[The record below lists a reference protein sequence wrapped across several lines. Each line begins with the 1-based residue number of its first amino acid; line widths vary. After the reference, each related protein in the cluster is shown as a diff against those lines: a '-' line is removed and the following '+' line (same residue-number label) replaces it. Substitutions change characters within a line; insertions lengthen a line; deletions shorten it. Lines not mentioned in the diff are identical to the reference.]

1 MNRATYFK
9 VFCIAAL
16 AGVITLIYS
25 SSFSDVQQAPSDIA
39 NASADFIQPASE
51 DIRTARK
58 LIQSNDFEQAEF
70 LLKKLVDDKSELVRG
85 QAQCSLAEV
94 AIRTSDFTEAEEKI
108 HACDAMVKPSP
119 NFGELRAFLQHLKGF
134 KSHSVGAYD
143 QAIQEYETSLQMSVV
158 ASGPKSS
165 PFLNTLNNLGNV
177 YYRLGRYRA
186 SESIHLEVLDGR
198 VELLGEGHSKVAASL
213 GNLGNVYEGLGMPSA
228 ALDQHSRALSI
239 WTKTL
244 GHESLQAAYTLDNI
258 GQSMLR
264 LDKFE
269 DAKEHLEQ
277 ALEIK
282 TRELGPRN
290 PQLANTLIHS
300 SEALLGLHDVGAS
313 IIAAESAIRVLEE
326 ANLKALPLYSLA
338 VNVLAHALL
347 SSGETDSALTL
358 TRSELDRIQTAKLPA
373 EVALRNTHSKI
384 CARVKEFRCA
394 LESAQVAI
402 DLNTGIEGA
411 GLRESYTLLH
421 SASSRDRLVSSLF
434 LKAQALIELAKQS
447 DSDALRLRAFDTFD
461 VAMSYAQSSFV
472 VDDSGL
478 ASFEP
483 NMDVSAH
490 MDQFVRAGLS
500 LYQDSGDQ
508 YLATRMFAILDV
520 QNGGPLLAS
529 MRSKGL
535 GLNQHQEETAWRH
548 SPSRLFGQ
556 YDTLSPSEMVP
567 GSSIISYFEV
577 DSSLVA
583 VVVNASGYSFHAL
596 GALNPLAQ
604 MAQRYRQLISN
615 RHEDDQLELAFQLFS
630 RLIEP
635 LDEVISDDA
644 LVIIPSKSVKGIPFE
659 TLLTEEVGESDLSRP
674 FKSIPYL
681 LSRNAISYSYSAS
694 LLELQLENRSGP
706 FERELLALAP
716 VFDQSQEY
724 SHELKAFLKS
734 VSVQQPIERL
744 VSLPGT
750 AREVVQIG
758 DILEDSRR
766 DGTDSNH
773 SESNAILLRQQASEF
788 ELKSMNLSGARILH
802 IATHSF
808 INPND
813 PDSSGIILE
822 TEGRRGEDG
831 ILFAREILD
840 LQIEAELVVLS
851 SCDTAS
857 QTDNSNFELS
867 GFAKGFVYAG
877 ARHLVAS
884 IWPADDVGTQI
895 LMQRF
900 YTHIASGQSP
910 NQALASAKMD
920 LIEMGGPIADPY
932 FWAGFIHI
940 GSPEGMMREAA

>member
-94 AIRTSDFTEAEEKI
+94 AIRTGLYKEAEDSLSTCLASSTEVLNPELE
-108 HACDAMVKPSP
+108 A
-119 NFGELRAFLQHLKGF
+119 FGRHLAGF
-134 KSHSVGAYD
+134 KMQLEGDYENAIDQLETALQLEVIATGAD
-143 QAIQEYETSLQMSVV
+143 SA
-158 ASGPKSS
+158 
-165 PFLNTLNNLGNV
+165 PFLNTLNNLANV
-177 YYRLGRYRA
+177 HYRLGNFSLAERMH
-186 SESIHLEVLDGR
+186 SEVLEGR
-198 VELLGEGHSKVAASL
+198 MQLLNPNHPKVAASL
-213 GNLGNVYEGLGMPSA
+213 GNLGNIFEAKGNSEL
-228 ALDQHSRALSI
+228 
-239 WTKTL
+239 
-244 GHESLQAAYTLDNI
+244 AYHHHT
-258 GQSMLR
+258 
-264 LDKFE
+264 
-269 DAKEHLEQ
+269 Q
-277 ALEIK
+277 ALAIWRK
-282 TRELGPRN
+282 HYDKHHLDISYSLNNAGLSLLKLGR
-290 PQLANTLIHS
+290 
-300 SEALLGLHDVGAS
+300 
-313 IIAAESAIRVLEE
+313 LEE
-326 ANLKALPLYSLA
+326 AESYLSESFEIKRLRLGDKSPKAISSLTNLAEVNLKLGRLGIANEQVEKAIEIARHNDLEELPTYKNAISILA
-338 VNVLAHALL
+338 MVLL
-347 SSGETDSALTL
+347 SKDDGPQALNL
-358 TRSELDRIQTAKLPA
+358 LNTAIDQA
-373 EVALRNTHSKI
+373 SSSTHHEVANLLISRAKVCLGI
-384 CARVKEFRCA
+384 EQFRCA

-483 NMDVSAH
+483 NVDVSAH

-788 ELKSMNLSGARILH
+788 ELKSLNLSGARILH